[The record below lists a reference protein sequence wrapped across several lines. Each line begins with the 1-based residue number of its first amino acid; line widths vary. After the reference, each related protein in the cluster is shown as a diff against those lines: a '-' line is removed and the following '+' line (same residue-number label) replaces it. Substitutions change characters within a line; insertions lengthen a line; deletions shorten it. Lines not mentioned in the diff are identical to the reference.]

1 MLPAPFDGMTTGTL
15 AGLALFALVAGLA
28 RGFSGFGAAL
38 IFMPLASALVGPRM
52 AAPMLMIIDAVTSL
66 GLVPRALSASDK
78 PEVGV
83 MTLGTIVGVP
93 LGAAALTRTDPVLI
107 RWIIAAMIVAML
119 ALLMSGW
126 RYRGRPA
133 APLTVLIGAVS
144 GLFSGI
150 AQIGGPPV
158 VAYWLGSAAAAVT
171 VRANVILFFA
181 LSNVVSFTS
190 YWFGGL
196 LTSAVIAAALVTG
209 PAYGLGL
216 FIGARL
222 FGRASEIAFRR
233 VCYALIAGALVLSL
247 PVLDQVIR
255 G

>member
-1 MLPAPFDGMTTGTL
+1 MVPAIFDGMTGGTL
-15 AGLALFALVAGLA
+15 AALALFALIAGLA

-52 AAPMLMIIDAVTSL
+52 AAPVLMIIDAVTAL
-66 GLVPRALSASDK
+66 GLVPRALAESDK
-78 PEVGV
+78 KEVGV
-83 MTLGTIVGVP
+83 MTLGTVVGVP
-93 LGAAALTRTDPVLI
+93 LGAAALTRTDPVFI
-107 RWIIAAMIVAML
+107 RWIIAAIIAAML
-119 ALLMSGW
+119 ALLISGW

-133 APLTVLIGAVS
+133 APLTVAVGAVS
-144 GLFSGI
+144 GLFSGV

-158 VAYWLGSAAAAVT
+158 VAYWLGSTTAAVA

-190 YWFGGL
+190 YWLGGL

-216 FIGARL
+216 FLGARL

-233 VCYALIAGALVLSL
+233 VCYALIAGALFLSL